1 MSLPLNLLLFSRVL
15 NAKTITPTS
24 YTAMNDLTT
33 PGFYYVKMKTLNS
46 AAYNS
51 HLLVNANDD
60 NSSILQ
66 LLVNDTTTGDNTGLF
81 VRQRVDGTWSS
92 WQHILTSDQVTAE
105 VTRLLTTAEF

>member
-1 MSLPLNLLLFSRVL
+1 MTLPLNLNLFSRVL

-33 PGFYYVKMKTLNS
+33 PGFYFLKIKALNS

-51 HLLVNANDD
+51 HILVNANDD
-60 NSSILQ
+60 NSRILQ
-66 LLVNDTTTGDNTGLF
+66 LLVNDATTGDDTGLF
-81 VRQRVDGTWSS
+81 VRHRVDGTWSS

-105 VTRLLTTAEF
+105 VTHLLTTTEF